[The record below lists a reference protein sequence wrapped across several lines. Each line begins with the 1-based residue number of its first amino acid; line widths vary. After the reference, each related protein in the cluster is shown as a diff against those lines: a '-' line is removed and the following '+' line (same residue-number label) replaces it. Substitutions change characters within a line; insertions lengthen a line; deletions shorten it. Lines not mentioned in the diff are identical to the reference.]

1 MRKSRKEQ
9 GQFHRRPNIALR
21 LAAILL
27 VLVCLSVWLMN
38 GLFAKYRTSDEG
50 GDGAR
55 VITFGNLYL
64 IESGNFINGKAKLI
78 PGVDLVKDVWV
89 NFTGSESST
98 YVFVEV
104 ELPDFWKLKKDSN
117 GNISFEALN
126 GRINWAVAD
135 GWIYMEPEEETE
147 VPDTEGSEG
156 TEGEGSE
163 STEGSEGT
171 EGEGSEGTETPPI
184 QEEPQ
189 TNFVFY
195 CELAPGTALS
205 RDFIAGNGNSDDPAN
220 NHGKI
225 HVDSTI
231 VKSEMQALTKLTN
244 PLTINLQA
252 TVVQSNGFADPE
264 AAWESILAGRN

>member
-9 GQFHRRPNIALR
+9 GQFHNRPNIALR

-27 VLVCLSVWLMN
+27 VMVCLSVWMMN

-104 ELPDFWKLKKDSN
+104 ELSDLWKLKTSSD
-117 GNISFEALN
+117 GDVSFEALD
-126 GRINWAVAD
+126 GRIKWAVAD
-135 GWIYMEPEEETE
+135 GWEYMRPEKE
-147 VPDTEGSEG
+147 PDTEDEGAAGEG
-156 TEGEGSE
+156 T
-163 STEGSEGT
+163 
-171 EGEGSEGTETPPI
+171 EGTETPPA
-184 QEEPQ
+184 QKESQ
-189 TNFVFY
+189 TKFVFY
-195 CELAPGTALS
+195 CELEPNTALS
-205 RDFIAGNGNSDDPAN
+205 RDFIAGNGDSDKPGTN
-220 NHGKI
+220 YGMI
-225 HVDSTI
+225 YVDYRI
-231 VKSEMQALTKLTN
+231 VKAEMEALAKLGN
-244 PLTINLQA
+244 PLNINLQA
-252 TVVQSNGFADPE
+252 VVVQSNGFTSPE
-264 AAWESILAGRN
+264 AAWQSILAGRN